1 MKSYRTKIITLVLA
15 ALGLL
20 SGFSCPADA
29 GAETTPTATKEVS
42 EGKNRNTNTFFDEF
56 RKTPQ
61 QKQAGEA
68 ETTTKQPKGQ
78 MRRSGIYKKLIQTGL
93 VLLIGYCLIFVF
105 VGIVNRR
112 IKDLKV
118 KYLVRKNVIYLLN
131 ILIILYIAFV
141 WVQNV
146 GSITIF
152 LSIVGAGIALA
163 LQEAILCLAGWFLIL
178 VRRPFSV
185 GDRIELGGVKGDVID
200 IRPFQTLLLE
210 IGNWVQA
217 DQSTGRIVNVPN
229 SMVFKKENYNYSH
242 GFEFIWNEIKV
253 LVTFES
259 DWKRAE
265 KIMTGHAVEQ
275 AEGMEKIVKSKIDE
289 MTRRYMIRYEKF
301 TPIVYVDIKESG
313 VELTLRYLTE
323 ARKRRTTADELCRAI
338 LEDFKKEEKVNFAY
352 PTYRI
357 VR

>member
-1 MKSYRTKIITLVLA
+1 MKRYRTKIIILVLVA
-15 ALGLL
+15 FGLL
-20 SGFSCPADA
+20 SGFSLPADA
-29 GAETTPTATKEVS
+29 GVETSPTADKEIS
-42 EGKNRNTNTFFDEF
+42 GGKNEGTGISIDEF
-56 RKTPQ
+56 WKNLQ
-61 QKQAGEA
+61 QKQAGEL
-68 ETTTKQPKGQ
+68 ETATGQPERQ
-78 MRRSGIYKKLIQTGL
+78 IRRSAIYKKLIQTGL

-105 VGIVNRR
+105 VRIINRR

-131 ILIILYIAFV
+131 ILIILYIVFV
-141 WVQNV
+141 WVQNI

-152 LSIVGAGIALA
+152 LGVVSVGIALA

-229 SMVFKKENYNYSH
+229 SMVFKKENYNYNR

-259 DWKRAE
+259 DWRRAE
-265 KIMTGHAVEQ
+265 EIMTRHAAKQ
-275 AEGMEKIVKSKIDE
+275 AEGMEEIVKGKIDD
-289 MTRRYMIRYEKF
+289 MTRRYMIHYEKF
-301 TPIVYVDIKESG
+301 TPIVYVDIKDSG

-323 ARKRRTTADELCRAI
+323 VRKRRTTADALCRAV
-338 LEDFKKEEKVNFAY
+338 LEDFEKEGKVNFAY